1 MIIIFYL
8 LLKKIYNNKQM
19 KKGSIDF
26 KITHFNFIVKPK
38 EIMFINKKAN
48 TYRLQFNKGTMI
60 VMIGPQILKKF

>member
-1 MIIIFYL
+1 
-8 LLKKIYNNKQM
+8 M